1 MKIGKQSAARTS
13 TGGAKNPSEL
23 GLKKTSKEGG
33 WDAAG
38 QKDEKKSRGQISLV
52 NFLPFLGHSKICENL
67 TRLERFG
74 NS

>member
-33 WDAAG
+33 WDGSGTKRREKESRSNFFG
-38 QKDEKKSRGQISLV
+38 QLLAISRTFQDL
-52 NFLPFLGHSKICENL
+52 
-67 TRLERFG
+67 
-74 NS
+74 